1 MTTLMESLTRSQEE
15 ADPVRI
21 QRRGEKGIALVI
33 TLLMMTLLLVMGT
46 AFLSISSTETLISI
60 NERNRLQAFHV
71 AEAGSERAIAELNV
85 NGAYAGTGGEQALGF
100 GTYEVTVTPLFGVV
114 DPVDPMQIT
123 STGYVPN
130 KTVPNKAMTQVEV
143 AVYRGSPFQMG
154 LLGLSLVELE
164 DRVVVD
170 SYDSALGEYDPMA
183 AGSEGHIQ
191 SNGDIILLTNNTV
204 NGNALA
210 GGTVTLGSGSTITG
224 TATEGVPSATIVT
237 DISYPAYNSD
247 TAGISPPG
255 AYDTSTYDLTVN
267 PGQTVTLDPGTY
279 SFNRITL
286 KTGAKLGITGPVV
299 IHMTGRFYAK
309 NGAVINTSKIPAN
322 LVIVSSMAGD
332 DAMKMKQGSGE
343 FYGGI
348 YALNGEVEFQEGG
361 WKMHGAIVADE
372 IDIEDD
378 ARFHYDVALAQPSL
392 PAGKFR
398 PAAGTWQE
406 LFP

>member
-1 MTTLMESLTRSQEE
+1 MKWKREE
-15 ADPVRI
+15 
-21 QRRGEKGIALVI
+21 GIALVI
-33 TLLMMTLLLVMGT
+33 TLLVMTLLLIMGA

-60 NERNRLQAFHV
+60 NERNRLQAFQM
-71 AEAGSERAIAELNV
+71 AEAGAERTFAELNL
-85 NGAYAGTGGEQALGF
+85 NGAYVGAAGEQALGF
-100 GTYEVTVTPLFGVV
+100 GTYITTVTDLLPLPGVV
-114 DPVDPMQIT
+114 DRKQVVSI
-123 STGYVPN
+123 GYVPN
-130 KTVPNKAMTQVEV
+130 SAVLNRAMTQVQVV
-143 AVYRGSPFQMG
+143 AQRGSPFQIG

-183 AGSEGHIQ
+183 AGSEGHIH

-224 TATEGVPSATIVT
+224 TATEGVPSATVVT

-267 PGQTVTLDPGTY
+267 PGQIVTLDPGTY

-286 KTGAKLGITGPVV
+286 RTGAQLAMTGPVV
-299 IHMTGRFYAK
+299 IYMTGKFSAED
-309 NGAVINTSKIPAN
+309 GAVINTSKIPAN
-322 LVIVSSMAGD
+322 LMIISSMAGV
-332 DAMKMKQGSGE
+332 DAIQMDVGTGE

-348 YALNGEVEFQEGG
+348 YALNGEVEFNEGG
-361 WKMHGAIVADE
+361 WNIYGAIVADE
-372 IDIEDD
+372 IDIDGD
-378 ARFHYDVALAQPSL
+378 ARFHYDVALARSSL

-398 PAAGTWQE
+398 PVAGTWRE

>member
-1 MTTLMESLTRSQEE
+1 MESLTRSQEE

-33 TLLMMTLLLVMGT
+33 TLLVMTLLLIMGS

-85 NGAYAGTGGEQALGF
+85 NGAYAGTEGEQALGF
-100 GTYEVTVTPLFGVV
+100 GTYTTTLTDLLPLPGVV
-114 DPVDPMQIT
+114 DRKQVVSI
-123 STGYVPN
+123 GYVPN
-130 KTVPNKAMTQVEV
+130 SAVLNRAMTQVQVV
-143 AVYRGSPFQMG
+143 AQRGSPFQIG

-191 SNGDIILLTNNTV
+191 SNGDIILLTNNIV

-224 TATEGVPSATIVT
+224 MATEGVPSATVVT

-286 KTGAKLGITGPVV
+286 RTGGKLAMTGPVV
-299 IHMTGRFYAK
+299 IYMADQFYAQ

-322 LVIVSSMAGD
+322 LMIISSMSGS
-332 DAMKMKQGSGE
+332 DAISTEEPGSGE

-348 YALNGEVEFQEGG
+348 YALNGEVEFNDGG
-361 WKMHGAIVADE
+361 WNIYGAIVADE

-378 ARFHYDVALAQPSL
+378 ARFHYDVALARSSL

-398 PAAGTWQE
+398 PSAGTWRE

>member
-1 MTTLMESLTRSQEE
+1 MTTLRESLTRSQEE

-33 TLLMMTLLLVMGT
+33 TLLVMTLLLIMGS

-100 GTYEVTVTPLFGVV
+100 GTYTTTVTDLLPLPGGVDRKQV
-114 DPVDPMQIT
+114 VSI
-123 STGYVPN
+123 GYVPN
-130 KTVPNKAMTQVEV
+130 STVPNRAMTQVQFVVE
-143 AVYRGSPFQMG
+143 RGSPFEFG
-154 LLGLSLVELE
+154 LVGLSLVELE

-170 SYDSALGEYDPMA
+170 SYDSAQGDYDPA
-183 AGSEGHIQ
+183 TAGADGHIH
-191 SNGDIILLTNNTV
+191 SNGNVTLSTNNTV
-204 NGNALA
+204 NGNAQA

-224 TATEGVPSATIVT
+224 TVGEGVLSANVETNIT
-237 DISYPAYNSD
+237 FPPPTSD
-247 TAGISPPG
+247 TDGVSPPG
-255 AYDTSTYDLTVN
+255 AFNTVSHDLIVD
-267 PGQTVTLDPGTY
+267 PGETVTLDPGTY
-279 SFNRITL
+279 SFDKVTVGM
-286 KTGAKLGITGPVV
+286 GAKLAMTGPVL
-299 IHMTGRFYAK
+299 IYMTGRFSAED
-309 NGAVINTSKIPAN
+309 GAVINTSKIPAN

-361 WKMHGAIVADE
+361 WKMHGAIIADE
-372 IDIEDD
+372 IDLEDD
-378 ARFHYDVALAQPSL
+378 ARFHYDVAISAASAPG
-392 PAGKFR
+392 ANFR
-398 PAAGTWQE
+398 PTGGTWQE
-406 LFP
+406 LLP

>member
-1 MTTLMESLTRSQEE
+1 MKELKKEE
-15 ADPVRI
+15 
-21 QRRGEKGIALVI
+21 GIALVI
-33 TLLMMTLLLVMGT
+33 TLLIMALLLVMGT

-60 NERNRLQAFHV
+60 NERNRFQAFHV
-71 AEAGSERAIAELNV
+71 AEGGSERAIAELNI
-85 NGAYAGTGGEQALGF
+85 NKTYTGTGGEQSLGF
-100 GTYEVTVTPLFGVV
+100 GTYEATVTPLSTPLSGVV

-143 AVYRGSPFQMG
+143 AVYRGSPFQIG

-191 SNGDIILLTNNTV
+191 SNGDITLLTNNTV

-210 GGTVTLGSGSTITG
+210 GGTVTLGFGSTITG

-286 KTGAKLGITGPVV
+286 KTGAKLAITGPVV

-309 NGAVINTSKIPAN
+309 NGVVVNTSKIPAN
-322 LVIVSSMAGD
+322 LMIISSMSGS
-332 DAMKMKQGSGE
+332 DAITTEEPGSGE

-348 YALNGEVEFQEGG
+348 YALNGEVEFNDGG
-361 WKMHGAIVADE
+361 WKIYGAIVADE

-378 ARFHYDVALAQPSL
+378 ARFHYDVALTKPSL

-398 PAAGTWQE
+398 PAAGTWRE

>member
-1 MTTLMESLTRSQEE
+1 MKELKKEE
-15 ADPVRI
+15 
-21 QRRGEKGIALVI
+21 GIALVI
-33 TLLMMTLLLVMGT
+33 TLLIMTLLLVMGT

-60 NERNRLQAFHV
+60 NERNRFQAFHV
-71 AEAGSERAIAELNV
+71 AEGGSERAIAELNI
-85 NGAYAGTGGEQALGF
+85 NETYTGTGGEQSLGF
-100 GTYEVTVTPLFGVV
+100 GTYEATVTPLSTPLSGVV

-143 AVYRGSPFQMG
+143 AVYRGSPFQIG

-191 SNGDIILLTNNTV
+191 SNGDITLLTNNTV

-210 GGTVTLGSGSTITG
+210 GGTVTLGFGSTITG

-286 KTGAKLGITGPVV
+286 KTGAKLAITGPVV

-309 NGAVINTSKIPAN
+309 NGVVVNTSKIPAN
-322 LVIVSSMAGD
+322 LMIISSMSGS
-332 DAMKMKQGSGE
+332 DAITTEEPGSGE

-348 YALNGEVEFQEGG
+348 YALNGEVEFNDGG
-361 WKMHGAIVADE
+361 WKIYGAIVADE

-378 ARFHYDVALAQPSL
+378 ARFHYDVALTKPSL

-398 PAAGTWQE
+398 PAAGTWRE

>member
-1 MTTLMESLTRSQEE
+1 MKELKKEE
-15 ADPVRI
+15 
-21 QRRGEKGIALVI
+21 GIALVI
-33 TLLMMTLLLVMGT
+33 TLLIMTLLLVMGT

-60 NERNRLQAFHV
+60 NERNRFQAFHV
-71 AEAGSERAIAELNV
+71 AEGGSERAIAELNI
-85 NGAYAGTGGEQALGF
+85 NETYTGTGGEQSLGF
-100 GTYEVTVTPLFGVV
+100 GTYEATVTPLSTPLSGVV

-143 AVYRGSPFQMG
+143 AVYRGSPFQIG

-191 SNGDIILLTNNTV
+191 SNGDITLLTNNTV

-210 GGTVTLGSGSTITG
+210 GGTVTLGFGSTITG

-286 KTGAKLGITGPVV
+286 KTGAKLAITGPVV
-299 IHMTGRFYAK
+299 IHMTGRFYAQ
-309 NGAVINTSKIPAN
+309 NGVVVNTSKIPAN
-322 LVIVSSMAGD
+322 LMIISSMSGS
-332 DAMKMKQGSGE
+332 DAITTEEPGSGE

-348 YALNGEVEFQEGG
+348 YALNGEVEFNDGG
-361 WKMHGAIVADE
+361 WNIYGAIVADE

-378 ARFHYDVALAQPSL
+378 ARFHYDVALTKPSL

-398 PAAGTWQE
+398 PAAGTWRE